1 MLMTFRRKVMLLR
14 PRILNIPSS
23 MLLKLMSRPTSKNPW
38 SKLTSGENGQTFKV
52 RSRVEFEGTY
62 GVYWSLDF
70 NLPASALEL
79 LTKQQ
84 GSNYRQVQPWIPKMS
99 VSPTYGKTREI
110 FTTHFVIETSSK
122 LKVWVTLFSHGI
134 YVCKKLFLL
143 FFKAAILLPS
153 SLTANFQLADL
164 RRWVAGN
171 RMLSRSQFLLPYKIF
186 KIHWCTLTIAFCDK
200 ILYYDSCL
208 FTNIMLMQVILP
220 SSNCLFTVFYSIF
233 HQNDYSL
240 MCLNFFSMLDNVLD
254 MTLQISS

>member
-1 MLMTFRRKVMLLR
+1 MEY
-14 PRILNIPSS
+14 
-23 MLLKLMSRPTSKNPW
+23 TSVKNY
-38 SKLTSGENGQTFKV
+38 F
-52 RSRVEFEGTY
+52 F
-62 GVYWSLDF
+62 
-70 NLPASALEL
+70 
-79 LTKQQ
+79 
-84 GSNYRQVQPWIPKMS
+84 
-99 VSPTYGKTREI
+99 
-110 FTTHFVIETSSK
+110 
-122 LKVWVTLFSHGI
+122 
-134 YVCKKLFLL
+134 

-171 RMLSRSQFLLPYKIF
+171 RMLSQSQFLLPYKIF
-186 KIHWCTLTIAFCDK
+186 KIHWCTLTIAFCNK

-240 MCLNFFSMLDNVLD
+240 MCLKFFSMLDNVLD